1 MSHPKKVL
9 GILGGLGPLAGV
21 YFYELITKHTKALCD
36 QDHIDVIVIS
46 GASTPD
52 RTDFIT
58 GKSNVS
64 PLPKMKEDVRKLAS
78 AGAEIIAVP
87 CNTAHFFFDELDASS
102 PVPVLNIVRETA
114 EHAKAKDAKKVGI
127 MATDGTI
134 LSGSYRREC
143 ERLGMEYIVPD
154 DDGQRWLTE
163 IIYGSIKASA
173 KPDMNRFNK
182 IAEGLVARGC
192 DCLILGC
199 TELSL
204 LPKEQMTEKNITL
217 DSLFVLA
224 KNAITICGAVPFGF
238 DGIYNT

>member
-64 PLPKMKEDVRKLAS
+64 PLPKMKEDVRKLA
-78 AGAEIIAVP
+78 AVGAEIIAVP

-114 EHAKAKDAKKVGI
+114 EHAKAKGAKKIGI

-173 KPDMNRFNK
+173 KPDMNKFNK

-192 DCLILGC
+192 DYLILGC

-204 LPKEQMTEKNITL
+204 LPKEQMTEKNITV

-224 KNAITICGAVPFGF
+224 KNAITLCGAVPFGF

>member
-1 MSHPKKVL
+1 MSHPKKIL

-21 YFYELITKHTKALCD
+21 YFYELITKHTRAVRD
-36 QDHIDVIVIS
+36 QDHLDVIVIS

-58 GKSNVS
+58 GKSPVS
-64 PLPKMKEDVRKLAS
+64 PLPKMKNDVKALTT

-87 CNTAHFFFDELDASS
+87 CNTAHFFFDELDAFS

-114 EHAKAKDAKKVGI
+114 EHAKNKGAKKVGI
-127 MATDGTI
+127 LATDGTI
-134 LSGSYRREC
+134 LSGSYKREC
-143 ERLGMEYIVPD
+143 ERLGMEYVVPD
-154 DDGQRWLTE
+154 SDSQRELME

-173 KPDMNRFNK
+173 EPDMNKFNK
-182 IAEGLVARGC
+182 IADGLVARGC
-192 DCLILGC
+192 DYLILGC

-204 LPKEQMTEKNITL
+204 LPKEQMREKSVII

-224 KNAITICGAVPFGF
+224 KNAISLCGATPTGF
-238 DGIYNT
+238 DDIYNT